1 MVNFGQ
7 AGDIPVVGDWN
18 GDGIDGIGVVRGSKW
33 MLRQTPSSGSP
44 DLEFDFGDAAGI
56 PVVGDWNGNGVDTVG
71 RYRSGT
77 WDLKDQFLPGTPDRN
92 LLLRRPQRDSGR
104 LGKDHA

>member
-1 MVNFGQ
+1 
-7 AGDIPVVGDWN
+7 
-18 GDGIDGIGVVRGSKW
+18 

-44 DLEFDFGDAAGI
+44 DIEFDFGDPSGI

-77 WDLKDQFLPGTPDRN
+77 WELRDQFLPGNPDVTFSFGDPTGTPVVW
-92 LLLRRPQRDSGR
+92 GR
-104 LGKDHA
+104 VTT